1 MVNLEERLNEHAS
14 QIAELRARLDAR
26 DRDLERLMN
35 MFASLSVEVRTLAAS
50 VHSEIRGL
58 SRELSEHT
66 IKAANDRAKMMWAAL
81 LAGAGG
87 LISAG
92 PFILDLIVNKA

>member
-1 MVNLEERLNEHAS
+1 MVNLEERLNEHSA

-50 VHSEIRGL
+50 VHAEIRGL
-58 SRELSEHT
+58 SKDLAEHT
-66 IKAANDRAKMMWAAL
+66 VKAANDRAKMMWAAL